1 MDDDTAVGG
10 PEVDEDERDHDSG
23 TLPASGSRGG
33 RRVRIIGAEQ
43 AGLVAPP
50 EGFAVTD
57 DPLESDLFEERLDAP
72 GSDPLG
78 DPLEGLDEPG
88 ELHLEWS
95 PAQPRRG
102 YESDLPHWTDPPTGQ
117 VPAVLARDEPDLPE
131 WQRAGDTGPVWRE
144 HQHDWADPGFEP
156 SMLGDDETRVG
167 ELRTD
172 DLAEERRP
180 WEFSDEEEQSP
191 EEQSPDASSDTPD
204 ESSSLLDPVH
214 AGPVTTISSSVRRT
228 GTGQVQEPIG
238 RPRHGRRRQSLGEPI
253 FEPAL
258 TAQGSGSQSV
268 RTPHPFDPPSDG
280 GSGRN
285 MSIAI
290 ATGVAV
296 SAVALLAMWAGPVPS
311 LVLSTVVVTLCAAE
325 AYGTLRRSGRRSATL
340 LGLVATVGIMV
351 TAYAKGPSAI
361 PLMVV
366 LLLIGTMI
374 WYLIGVEPGSPV
386 EGTASTVLVFVW
398 VGVLGS
404 FAALLLAPSQ
414 FPQRHGVAFF
424 AGAIIAAV
432 LNDVGALAAGR
443 FFGRHLLASQ
453 VSPKKTWEGL
463 VGGSILAI
471 VGSVLITGHIHPW
484 TIPKAAL
491 LGVVVSVVAPVG
503 DLCESLVKRDL
514 SLKDMGSM
522 LPGHGGMLDR
532 FDALL
537 FVLPATY
544 YLVRLVHL
552 G

>member
-10 PEVDEDERDHDSG
+10 SEVGEDERDIESDIV
-23 TLPASGSRGG
+23 PAVGSRSS

-43 AGLVAPP
+43 ASSVVPP

-57 DPLESDLFEERLDAP
+57 DPLESDLFDDGAEADSIE
-72 GSDPLG
+72 DPLVSLA
-78 DPLEGLDEPG
+78 DPG
-88 ELHLEWS
+88 ELSLEWS
-95 PAQPRRG
+95 PPQPRG
-102 YESDLPHWTDPPTGQ
+102 EYESDLPHWTDPPTGQ

-144 HQHDWADPGFEP
+144 HQNDWGADPGFEP
-156 SMLGDDETRVG
+156 SMLADEQTQVG
-167 ELRTD
+167 ELRTE

-180 WEFSDEEEQSP
+180 WEFADEGLEDRQHGDDLDEPP
-191 EEQSPDASSDTPD
+191 EVGTGV
-204 ESSSLLDPVH
+204 LDPVH
-214 AGPVTTISSSVRRT
+214 AGPVTTISSSVRKLAP
-228 GTGQVQEPIG
+228 GQVAEPLG
-238 RPRHGRRRQSLGEPI
+238 RQRRGRRRQTLGEALGEPVVVSQRPGAT
-253 FEPAL
+253 PA
-258 TAQGSGSQSV
+258 
-268 RTPHPFDPPSDG
+268 RTTHPFDPPSDG

-311 LVLSTVVVTLCAAE
+311 LVLATVVVTLCAAE

-366 LLLIGTMI
+366 LLTVGTML
-374 WYLIGVEPGSPV
+374 WYLIGVEQGSPV
-386 EGTASTVLVFVW
+386 EGTASTVFVFVW

-404 FAALLLAPSQ
+404 FSALLLAPSQ
-414 FPQRHGVAFF
+414 YPDRHGVAFF

-432 LNDVGALAAGR
+432 LNDVGALIGGR
-443 FFGRHLLASQ
+443 WFGRHLLAPE

-463 VGGSILAI
+463 VGGSILTIA
-471 VGSVLITGHIHPW
+471 GSILITGHIHPW

-491 LGVVVSVVAPVG
+491 LGVVVAVVAPVG

-514 SLKDMGSM
+514 SLKDMGSL

>member
-1 MDDDTAVGG
+1 
-10 PEVDEDERDHDSG
+10 
-23 TLPASGSRGG
+23 
-33 RRVRIIGAEQ
+33 
-43 AGLVAPP
+43 
-50 EGFAVTD
+50 
-57 DPLESDLFEERLDAP
+57 
-72 GSDPLG
+72 
-78 DPLEGLDEPG
+78 
-88 ELHLEWS
+88 
-95 PAQPRRG
+95 
-102 YESDLPHWTDPPTGQ
+102 
-117 VPAVLARDEPDLPE
+117 
-131 WQRAGDTGPVWRE
+131 
-144 HQHDWADPGFEP
+144 
-156 SMLGDDETRVG
+156 
-167 ELRTD
+167 
-172 DLAEERRP
+172 
-180 WEFSDEEEQSP
+180 
-191 EEQSPDASSDTPD
+191 
-204 ESSSLLDPVH
+204 
-214 AGPVTTISSSVRRT
+214 VTTISSSVRKV
-228 GTGQVQEPIG
+228 GTGAVQEPAV
-238 RPRHGRRRQSLGEPI
+238 RARHGRRRQSLGEPT
-253 FEPAL
+253 FEPAV
-258 TAQGSGSQSV
+258 AQQVSGANPV

-311 LVLSTVVVTLCAAE
+311 LVLATVVVTLCAAE

-366 LLLIGTMI
+366 LLLVGTML

-414 FPQRHGVAFF
+414 FPERHGVAFF

-432 LNDVGALAAGR
+432 LNDVGALIGGR
-443 FFGRHLLASQ
+443 WFGRHLLAPQ

-463 VGGSILAI
+463 IGGAVLAIAGSI
-471 VGSVLITGHIHPW
+471 LITGHIHPW

-491 LGVVVSVVAPVG
+491 LGVVVAVVAPVG

-514 SLKDMGSM
+514 SLKDMGSL